1 MDRRSRYLNPIR
13 GPPRTFSMFV
23 ELLRDFLG
31 KKAGERLH
39 VAAEEGQRLIASGV
53 AKAVADDPLSAAI
66 NRGVEDALAGLVNA
80 NLRQFADAQA
90 QSRRLAVPA
99 LFGPH

>member
-1 MDRRSRYLNPIR
+1 
-13 GPPRTFSMFV
+13 MFV

-53 AKAVADDPLSAAI
+53 AKAVADDPLSAFDEQPGLF
-66 NRGVEDALAGLVNA
+66 RQRCFTRFGVLCRHGQKCPPISCV
-80 NLRQFADAQA
+80 
-90 QSRRLAVPA
+90 
-99 LFGPH
+99 